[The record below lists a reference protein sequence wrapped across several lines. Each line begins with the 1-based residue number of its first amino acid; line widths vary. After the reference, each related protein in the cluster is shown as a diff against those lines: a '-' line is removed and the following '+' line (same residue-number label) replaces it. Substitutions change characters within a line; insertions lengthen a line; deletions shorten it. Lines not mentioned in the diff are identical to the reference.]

1 MEIVTLK
8 MLLIVFPVQMVMNWL
23 IIDVLDVLLD
33 VKNVLMDN
41 ARNVDQILI

>member
-8 MLLIVFPVQMVMNWL
+8 MLLIVFPVRMVMNWL

-41 ARNVDQILI
+41 ARNVDQIMI